1 MVFVVIVGLY
11 RGSVIGGPRT
21 LVTQISDNV
30 THRNSW
36 SSKRKSLPGVLAM
49 TLDPMKEESFEKKMA
64 TIAMSTHDPRMSRLH
79 GKEDGPDDDEE
90 WAKVSI
96 LMSDKRASF
105 NSEGKYYWYYYAF
118 KLPLESGSVLSSLF
132 SP

>member
-30 THRNSW
+30 AHRNSW
-36 SSKRKSLPGVLAM
+36 SSKRKSLPGA
-49 TLDPMKEESFEKKMA
+49 MKEESFEKKMA

-96 LMSDKRASF
+96 IMSNELASF
-105 NSEGKYYWYYYAF
+105 
-118 KLPLESGSVLSSLF
+118 
-132 SP
+132 

>member
-1 MVFVVIVGLY
+1 
-11 RGSVIGGPRT
+11 
-21 LVTQISDNV
+21 
-30 THRNSW
+30 
-36 SSKRKSLPGVLAM
+36 M

-96 LMSDKRASF
+96 KCQMSWLHF
-105 NSEGKYYWYYYAF
+105 N
-118 KLPLESGSVLSSLF
+118 LE
-132 SP
+132 